1 MTEPAILERSSGG
14 EMRTRTIRVA
24 HVGALA
30 GSSASGVDRTIAG
43 LVAHLDRYGVQPEVW
58 ELSPRYQGISDRKEG
73 SVRVVHLP
81 AFGRAKSAIS
91 GLPAVTRRFIH
102 ERRAEIDLL
111 HLHSVFIPDNVWVAK
126 AAAIPYV
133 LTPNGGYSPE
143 VLRGRNRLVKTAWMW
158 ARERGHVRG
167 ATLVHAVAPRELD
180 QLRSTFRVDGI
191 QCIPNAI
198 DLPAEPGAPEGRMR
212 SDRRWIVFLGRL
224 AIEHKGLDTLFEGFA
239 SYLKQGRNADTTE
252 LIIAGPDVRSG
263 RARLQ
268 AMAAS
273 LLPEGTVR
281 FVGPRF
287 EQEKEELLRGAAVF
301 VHTSRWEGMP
311 FAVLEALA
319 TGCPVLLTRTTNLG
333 ELVEDYGAGAVVEGT
348 AEAVGRG
355 LKDVLD
361 SPDDRYI
368 AMCSSART
376 LATERFSWP
385 AVAGQIAAAYR
396 RIVG

>member
-1 MTEPAILERSSGG
+1 MTEPAIIERTSASGT
-14 EMRTRTIRVA
+14 RTGTIRVA
-24 HVGALA
+24 HVGALV

-43 LVAHLDRYGVQPEVW
+43 LVAHLDRYGVRPEVW
-58 ELSPRYQGISDRKEG
+58 ELSPRYQAISERQEG
-73 SVRVVHLP
+73 SVGVVHLP

-91 GLPAVTRRFIH
+91 GLPPVTRRFIH

-111 HLHSVFIPDNVWVAK
+111 HLRSVFIPANVWVAK
-126 AAAIPYV
+126 AAEIPYV

-143 VLRGRNRLVKTAWMW
+143 VLRGRNRFVKTAWMW
-158 ARERGHVRG
+158 ARERDHVRG
-167 ATLVHAVAPRELD
+167 ATLLHAVAPRELD
-180 QLRSTFRVDGI
+180 QLRSTFRIDRI
-191 QCIPNAI
+191 LCIPNAI

-212 SDRRWIVFLGRL
+212 TDRRWVVFLGRL

-263 RARLQ
+263 RVRLQ
-268 AMAAS
+268 AMATS

-287 EQEKEELLRGAAVF
+287 EREKEELLRGAAVF

-319 TGCPVLLTRTTNLG
+319 MGCPVLLTRATNLG
-333 ELVEDYGAGAVVEGT
+333 ELVEEYGAGAVVEGT
-348 AEAVGRG
+348 PGAIGRG

-361 SPDDRYI
+361 SPHDRYI
-368 AMCSSART
+368 SMCSSART
-376 LATERFSWP
+376 LARDRFSWP
-385 AVAGQIAAAYR
+385 AVTEQIAAAYR
-396 RIVG
+396 RILG